1 MSLLDVNLKQ
11 EYRSP
16 RDNIVNDFYIPLLK
30 EANLYKRSV
39 GFFSSSSLLEISYG
53 ITHLINNNGKIQLI
67 ASPHLS
73 EEDIEAINKGYEARE
88 DIVERALMQYITEPQ
103 NYFEEERLNLLAN
116 LIAQEKLD
124 IKIAFSSKYMLDA
137 IKSFNCDQVELMFNG
152 EIKPIIIKNAEDDK
166 LTQLILPIRTY

>member
-73 EEDIEAINKGYEARE
+73 EEDIEAINNGY
-88 DIVERALMQYITEPQ
+88 D
-103 NYFEEERLNLLAN
+103 
-116 LIAQEKLD
+116 EKLT
-124 IKIAFSSKYMLDA
+124 LDR
-137 IKSFNCDQVELMFNG
+137 IDNEKDYCPENCRWSTPKFQSNHKTNNVIYTFKGKTQTAKQWCDEYGISHTTLYDRLKRGWSLEQ
-152 EIKPIIIKNAEDDK
+152 A
-166 LTQLILPIRTY
+166 LTISTKGFHRKVK

>member
-103 NYFEEERLNLLAN
+103 HYFEEERLNLLAN
-116 LIAQEKLD
+116 LIAQEKLEQY
-124 IKIAFSSKYMLDA
+124 INKRREYHKNFSLD
-137 IKSFNCDQVELMFNG
+137 
-152 EIKPIIIKNAEDDK
+152 
-166 LTQLILPIRTY
+166 